1 MSDFKIYFPAAE
13 NGLEGLGVSLVK
25 RMLQDLSFFVIFGF
39 LEPESDEDEG
49 GFVGGSLSAQA
60 IKDNA
65 FYITDEVIEELLH
78 EYGDDALMSTNFF
91 IKNNLEDLLNYLLTV
106 KYQMPDG
113 YETRLFKDFRLYF
126 CRDRDTSRGY
136 GFSSFD
142 CEIFINKNLPIK
154 RLLQLTFNAVFSVT
168 SDDLFIRERD
178 KKGSKASA
186 SANLDKVIVA

>member
-13 NGLEGLGVSLVK
+13 KGVEGLGVSLVR
-25 RMLQDLSFFVIFGF
+25 RMLQDLSFFVIFGH
-39 LEPESDEDEG
+39 LEPESDEDEE
-49 GFVGGSLSAQA
+49 GFVGGLSAQL
-60 IKDNA
+60 IKDNS
-65 FYITDEVIEELLH
+65 FYITDEVIAELLQ
-78 EYGDDALMSTNFF
+78 ECGDDALSTNFF

-113 YETRLFKDFRLYF
+113 YEARLFKDFRLYF
-126 CRDRDTSRGY
+126 CRDRDTSRGC

>member
-25 RMLQDLSFFVIFGF
+25 RMLQDLLFFVIFGF

-49 GFVGGSLSAQA
+49 VFAGGSLSAQA

-106 KYQMPDG
+106 RYQMADG
-113 YETRLFKDFRLYF
+113 YEAHLFKDFRLYF
-126 CRDRDTSRGY
+126 SRDRDTSRGI

-142 CEIFINKNLPIK
+142 CEIFINKNLPIR
-154 RLLQLTFNAVFSVT
+154 RLEQLTFNAVLSVA
-168 SDDLFIRERD
+168 SDDLFIRDRD

-186 SANLDKVIVA
+186 SSNLDKVIVA